1 MGRRLAPETLSR
13 SFPGLLRG
21 LLLLSLHEGLSV
33 MVFPQWGLS
42 YRRYLGDEKTH
53 PLLE

>member
-33 MVFPQWGLS
+33 KGFP
-42 YRRYLGDEKTH
+42 
-53 PLLE
+53 PLESQLQKVPR